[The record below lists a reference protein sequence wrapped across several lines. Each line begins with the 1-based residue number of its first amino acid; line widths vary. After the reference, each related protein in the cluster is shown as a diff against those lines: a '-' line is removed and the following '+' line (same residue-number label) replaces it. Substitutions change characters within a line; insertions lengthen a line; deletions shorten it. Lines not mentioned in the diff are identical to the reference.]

1 MMQSMKQELA
11 DCKNS
16 LADCKNSLAEEK
28 AHSDV
33 IIKFYHDVM
42 HSEEC
47 GAHKSGYIQNNAS
60 IHTTC
65 SIQPR
70 TASLELVE

>member
-11 DCKNS
+11 DY
-16 LADCKNSLAEEK
+16 KNSLAEEK
-28 AHSDV
+28 ARSDV
-33 IIKFYHDVM
+33 IIEFYHDVM

>member
-1 MMQSMKQELA
+1 MMQSMEQELA
-11 DCKNS
+11 DCRK
-16 LADCKNSLAEEK
+16 SLAEEK
-28 AHSDV
+28 ARSDV
-33 IIKFYHDVM
+33 IIEFYHDVM

-47 GAHKSGYIQNNAS
+47 GAHGYIQNNAS

-70 TASLELVE
+70 TACRVFRHLLF